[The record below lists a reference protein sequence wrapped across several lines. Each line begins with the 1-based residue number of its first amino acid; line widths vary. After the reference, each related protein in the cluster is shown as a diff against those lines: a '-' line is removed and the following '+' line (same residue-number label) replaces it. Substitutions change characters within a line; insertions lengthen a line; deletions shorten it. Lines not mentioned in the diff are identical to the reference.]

1 MSQQQVVTVLGI
13 TINDEDTDASDL
25 RERMN
30 KTTKKRKKAAPKQ
43 TKTRTT
49 KRSAK
54 QNIENSL
61 ENQAIDVD
69 ADDGLIQEEDVEDV
83 MQKVPQLVDAYM
95 ILRS

>member
-1 MSQQQVVTVLGI
+1 
-13 TINDEDTDASDL
+13 
-25 RERMN
+25 MN
-30 KTTKKRKKAAPKQ
+30 KTTKKRKKAVPKQ
-43 TKTRTT
+43 PKTRTS

-54 QNIENSL
+54 QNVENSR